1 VALIVGWWLG
11 NEAFSTNVLLGLPV
25 VLVAVALHAW
35 IQTRD
40 APLARPSVPLDTA
53 PGLPSQVRGK
63 P

>member
-1 VALIVGWWLG
+1 
-11 NEAFSTNVLLGLPV
+11 LLGLPV

-40 APLARPSVPLDTA
+40 QPLKPALVPLDTG
-53 PGLPSQVRGK
+53 PCLPSQARGK